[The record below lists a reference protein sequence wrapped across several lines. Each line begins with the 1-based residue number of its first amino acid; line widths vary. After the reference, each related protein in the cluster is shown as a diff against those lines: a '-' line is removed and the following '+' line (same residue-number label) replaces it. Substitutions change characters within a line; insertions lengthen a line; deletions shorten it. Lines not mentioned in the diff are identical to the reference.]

1 MVFALGAPIAEQSVQ
16 IAFQSQG
23 ERRMIA
29 EQRALC
35 AHTSGGT

>member
-1 MVFALGAPIAEQSVQ
+1 MVLALCAAIVKQSAQV
-16 IAFQSQG
+16 AFESQG

-35 AHTSGGT
+35 AHTSRGT